1 MWFRKMKLAR
11 ALAAETLGT
20 AFLLATVVGSG
31 ALADKLDLGNL
42 AVSVLC
48 VAFATGAV
56 LIALIAAFGSIS
68 AHFNP
73 IVSLVCALRG
83 EFKWKLVAP
92 YIVAQLT
99 GAILGVVVAN
109 LMFDLPAVTI
119 STIVRSGMGQWLGEF
134 VASFGLIGIILGSA
148 RSNSN
153 TGIAVPAYVA
163 GAIYFTSSTCF
174 ANPAVTVA
182 RIFTGTLTGILPADV
197 PAFVLSQ
204 LVGAL
209 CAAVVFGWLFA
220 ADKGEEQ
227 TSAGQNIEQERVSE
241 LEPEVLAT
249 LERELAAANK

>member
-1 MWFRKMKLAR
+1 MKLVR
-11 ALAAETLGT
+11 ALVAETLGT

-56 LIALIAAFGSIS
+56 LVALIAAFGSIS

-73 IVSLVCALRG
+73 IVSLVLALRG
-83 EFKWKLVAP
+83 EFSWKKVAP
-92 YIVAQLT
+92 YFAAQVA

-109 LMFDLPAVTI
+109 LMFDLPAITI
-119 STIVRSGMGQWLGEF
+119 SATARTGMGQWLGEF
-134 VASFGLIGIILGSA
+134 IASFGLIGIILGSA

-174 ANPAVTVA
+174 ANPAVSIA
-182 RIFTGTLTGILPADV
+182 RMFTNTLTGIVPADV
-197 PAFVLSQ
+197 PAFIVSQ
-204 LVGAL
+204 IVGAL
-209 CAAVVFGWLFA
+209 CAFAVFGWLFA
-220 ADKGEEQ
+220 AEK
-227 TSAGQNIEQERVSE
+227 SE
-241 LEPEVLAT
+241 LTETCELEVDPEVIAT
-249 LERELAAANK
+249 LERELAASNN

>member
-1 MWFRKMKLAR
+1 MKLAR
-11 ALAAETLGT
+11 SLAAEAIGT

-56 LIALIAAFGSIS
+56 LIALIAAFASIS

-73 IVSLVCALRG
+73 IVTMVLALRG
-83 EFKWKLVAP
+83 EFSWKKVAP
-92 YIVAQLT
+92 YFVAQIV

-109 LMFDLPAVTI
+109 LMFDLPALTI
-119 STIVRSGMGQWLGEF
+119 SATTRTGMGQWVGEF
-134 VASFGLIGIILGSA
+134 IASFGLIGIILGSA

-182 RIFTGTLTGILPADV
+182 RMFTNTLTGIVPADV

-209 CAAVVFGWLFA
+209 CAAAVFGWLFA
-220 ADKGEEQ
+220 AEKSNDS
-227 TSAGQNIEQERVSE
+227 TISE
-241 LEPEVLAT
+241 LGAGLDPKVIAA